1 MRTEITVFFTYEEMK
16 SLKPCLLRDVIHL
29 LLGEELAKIW
39 LQEEIPQGEILQE
52 EILKGVES
60 YYDLNAFEYAFRD
73 GKFVGLVPID
83 SIDSIESI
91 DSNQE

>member
-52 EILKGVES
+52 EILKG
-60 YYDLNAFEYAFRD
+60 FEYAFQD